1 MERGQA
7 TPEYVG
13 VVTLVALALGLAGA
27 VAMPDLPKTLAHHV
41 RVGLCIVGGDVCR
54 SGDAARA
61 GLRPC
66 VLSARVADQHTSV
79 TLATVTYGV
88 DDDMVIERRSD
99 GSARVSFARRDEGGL
114 KAAVALKL
122 GPRVSF
128 EAEAGTAVGWTSGN
142 AWEFPDEVS
151 LRRFLKQSKLEPGH
165 FTREGIAQPAERFR
179 AVSGSAG
186 AEAGARILGLEQ
198 PLARGGGRAAIGRR
212 TRGRSTSWYFDSR
225 SDGAHLLGGLIPE
238 VQIAPGRGWVIEL
251 SDHPRE
257 LRLTFSLPRDT
268 EVDARLDLANPANA
282 AVARAL
288 LERPTP
294 ARARALGRHIA
305 EHGTVERR
313 RYRVLELDS
322 KPEIGFAL
330 GIVGFDHGG
339 DVHERTLVSAEVL
352 RPGASARRADCL
364 GL

>member
-1 MERGQA
+1 MERGQS

-13 VVTLVALALGLAGA
+13 VVTIVALALGLAGT
-27 VAMPDLPKTLAHHV
+27 VAAPDIPRTLAHHL

-66 VLSARVADQHTSV
+66 VLTAREAGQHTSV

-99 GSARVSFARRDEGGL
+99 GSARVSFARRDQGGL
-114 KAAVALKL
+114 KAAVALRL
-122 GPRVSF
+122 GPHVNV
-128 EAEAGTAVGWTSGN
+128 EAEAGAAVGWTSGN
-142 AWEFPDEVS
+142 AWEFRDEAALS
-151 LRRFLKQSKLEPGH
+151 RFLKRSRLEPGH
-165 FTREGIAQPAERFR
+165 FTREGIPAPAERFR
-179 AVSGSAG
+179 AVSGSAA
-186 AEAGARILGLEQ
+186 AEAGARILGLGQ
-198 PLARGGGRAAIGRR
+198 PLANGGGRAAIGRR
-212 TRGRSTSWYFDSR
+212 TRGRRTSWYFDASR
-225 SDGAHLLGGLIPE
+225 DGAHLLGGLMPAVE
-238 VQIAPGRGWVIEL
+238 LAQGRGWVIEL

-257 LRLTFSLPRDT
+257 LRLTSSLPGDT
-268 EVDARLDLANPANA
+268 EIEARLDLESPVNA

-294 ARARALGRHIA
+294 ARARALGRHMA

-313 RYRVLELDS
+313 HFQVRELGS
-322 KPEIGFAL
+322 KPEIGIAL

-339 DVHERTLVSAEVL
+339 DAHERTLLSAEVL
-352 RPGASARRADCL
+352 RPGGSARRADCL